1 MCTPLPYFF
10 RSRLNIISPVHFGF
24 SSGSFP
30 SSFPNKT
37 LCIFLVAQF
46 VLHVHTIQLTLITL
60 PNDVWRRVRF
70 VSVFVVQLLL
80 LSVISHV
87 LDPNIKTISVL
98 STLFSKHPQSVFFPQ
113 GRTASSTPYRT
124 FVYFNFYIFL

>member
-1 MCTPLPYFF
+1 MPCFF
-10 RSRLNIISPVHFGF
+10 RSHLIIISPVHFGF
-24 SSGSFP
+24 PSGSFP
-30 SSFPNKT
+30 SRFPNKT
-37 LCIFLVAQF
+37 LRIFLVAQF
-46 VLHVHTIQLTLITL
+46 VLHVHTIQLTLIKL
-60 PNDVWRRVRF
+60 PNDIWRRVRF

-80 LSVISHV
+80 LSVISHI

-113 GRTASSTPYRT
+113 GRTVSSTQYRT